1 MASGVSAMNHPKATF
16 VVQKLIEVAD
26 SRSMEMF
33 VDNVAKHFS
42 WVACHPAGSRV
53 VQKCTLMSSPDLQSR
68 IFTKIQDSGSLI
80 MLAKNKYG
88 TRVVQVRNYNLEVA
102 LF

>member
-1 MASGVSAMNHPKATF
+1 MNHPKATF
-16 VVQKLIEVAD
+16 VVQKLIEVAN

-33 VDNVAKHFS
+33 VDSVTKHFS

-53 VQKCTLMSSPDLQSR
+53 VQKCTLMSSPDLQSK
-68 IFTKIQDSGSLI
+68 IFTNIQDSRSLL

-88 TRVVQVRNYNLEVA
+88 TRVVQVCNYKLKVS

>member
-1 MASGVSAMNHPKATF
+1 MV
-16 VVQKLIEVAD
+16 EVAD

-33 VDNVAKHFS
+33 VDKVTKHFS

-53 VQKCTLMSSPDLQSR
+53 VQKCTLMSSPDLQNR
-68 IFTKIQDSGSLI
+68 IFTNIQDSRSLI

-88 TRVVQVRNYNLEVA
+88 TRVVQVRNYKLKLA